1 MAMSFRRTMLLFSVV
16 AVALATA
23 CGGDGTDHDIS
34 VPGSISLL
42 AGSLQSAGSSDGVG
56 VKAQFNQ
63 PRGVAQDLAGTIY
76 VADSGNHTIRKIA
89 PDGTVSTLAGAAGQ
103 AGSVDGTGGAARFSS
118 PRAVAVD
125 DQGNLYVA
133 DTENHTVRKISPAGA
148 VSTLAGLAGQSGAVD
163 GTGSAAR
170 FMSPRGLALDATSNL
185 FVADQSGALRKV
197 APDGAVTSFAGQLG
211 AYGFVVGDGAQ
222 ARFNW
227 LSGVAVGDDGRVYVA
242 EIEPGKVRRFDA
254 QARALPWGE
263 APQGVVAVPYPV
275 AIAAGA
281 GGDIIVASSGVFA
294 AAPGLGQRYN
304 SILRITSTGTSVPV
318 AGKDDESL
326 QIHSA
331 DVVGSA
337 DGPSAQARFDGPEGV
352 AVGNGGRIL
361 VADSGNHAIRQID
374 VQGVVSTLAG
384 GAGFGRIDG
393 LGTAA
398 RFFYPAGIA
407 AASNRS
413 LYVVDSGNHLVR
425 RVGPAGE
432 VSTPPLCGHE
442 QVGSRDSSL
451 GSLAVAPPD
460 GTLHVSHYS
469 FTANRGVNIVTVMD
483 GSGNC
488 REVALGNQPY
498 GMAAMSGVLYYTDID
513 FSSSPSTGRVN
524 KLLPDGSSQ
533 VVASGFKNPQGIA
546 VNVAGTLFVAD
557 FGDHTV
563 SSIDPQGTF
572 RLLAG
577 KSGEP
582 GYADGAGNQARFD
595 GPSKLAVDGAGNLY
609 VADASTIR
617 KITPQGQVSTIAGAP
632 GQNVAQPGPLPGA
645 IGRASGLAW
654 SAGMLYATAGQ
665 AVFAIGPVK

>member
-103 AGSVDGTGGAARFSS
+103 AGSVNGTGGTARFSS

-125 DQGNLYVA
+125 GQGNLYVA
-133 DTENHTVRKISPAGA
+133 DTENHTIRKISPAGA
-148 VSTLAGLAGQSGAVD
+148 VSTLAGLAGHSGAVD
-163 GTGSAAR
+163 GAGSAAR
-170 FMSPRGLALDATSNL
+170 FVSPHGLALDAAGNL
-185 FVADQSGALRKV
+185 FIADQSGALRKV
-197 APDGAVTSFAGQLG
+197 ARDGTVSSFAGQLG
-211 AYGFVVGDGAQ
+211 AFGFVVGDGAQ
-222 ARFNW
+222 ARFNG
-227 LSGVAVGDDGRVYVA
+227 LSDVAVDDDGRVYVA
-242 EIEPGKVRRFDA
+242 ESGAGKVRRFDA
-254 QARALPWGE
+254 QARALPWGD

-275 AIAAGA
+275 AIAAGP
-281 GGDIIVASSGVFA
+281 GGELIVASSGVFA
-294 AAPGLGQRYN
+294 AAPGFGRLYN
-304 SILRITSTGTSVPV
+304 SILRITSAGTSVPI

-326 QIHSA
+326 WIHSA

-337 DGPSAQARFDGPEGV
+337 DGPGAQARFDGPEGV

-361 VADSGNHAIRQID
+361 VADSGNHAIRQIG

-407 AASNRS
+407 AASNGS

-451 GSLAVAPPD
+451 GSLAVAPD

-469 FTANRGVNIVTVMD
+469 FTANRGVNTVTVMD

-488 REVALGNQPY
+488 RESALGNQPY
-498 GMAAMSGVLYYTDID
+498 GMAAMSGVLYDTDID
-513 FSSSPSTGRVN
+513 FSSSPSTGRVH

-533 VVASGFKNPQGIA
+533 VVASGFRNPQGIA
-546 VNVAGTLFVAD
+546 VNGAGTLFIAD

-563 SSIDPQGTF
+563 SSIDPQGTV

-577 KSGEP
+577 KSGEA

-595 GPSKLAVDGAGNLY
+595 GPSKLAVDDAGNLY

-617 KITPQGQVSTIAGAP
+617 KITLQGQVTTIAGAP
-632 GQNVAQPGPLPGA
+632 GQTVAQPGPLPGA

-665 AVFAIGPVK
+665 AVIAIGPVK